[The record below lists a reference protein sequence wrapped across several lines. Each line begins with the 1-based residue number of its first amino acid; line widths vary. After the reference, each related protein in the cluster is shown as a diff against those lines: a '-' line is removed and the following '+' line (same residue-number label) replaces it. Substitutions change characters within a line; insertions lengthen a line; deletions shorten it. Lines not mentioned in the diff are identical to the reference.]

1 MLKIF
6 VASYTT
12 NICGGII
19 IYKVLKAYPFYK
31 DIVKAL
37 SGHTKLEDVMEL
49 FSAVQ
54 KLTHCSTGCGGCHDK
69 VLDLISEIMMG

>member
-1 MLKIF
+1 MKENFI
-6 VASYTT
+6 VCNCMQVS
-12 NICGGII
+12 
-19 IYKVLKAYPFYK
+19 YK

-54 KLTHCSTGCGGCHDK
+54 KITHCSTGCGGCHDK

>member
-1 MLKIF
+1 MKENFI
-6 VASYTT
+6 VCNCMQVS
-12 NICGGII
+12 
-19 IYKVLKAYPFYK
+19 YK